1 MAKQAVV
8 ILAVVVAFGIL
19 VPLYKGV
26 GFLDARIIA
35 AYGCLALLF
44 VAPASAELT
53 DGPLSLILGRIAIIV
68 AWGWGTT
75 VLILAA
81 AIVTLN
87 VASNVVLRRG
97 GFVAPP
103 LDFLAAVLVFSL
115 TSSVAIAE
123 LGAAL
128 ARRFSPAQVKS
139 ILRAGFLIVLLGLAF
154 GSRVLSESV
163 TLEFFDRLA
172 TRRALTHLAWEASV
186 GFAAVAVLLL
196 LVLWK
201 AASPRKR
208 IEASSAKIPMAENP
222 DQGGR

>member
-1 MAKQAVV
+1 MAKQALI

-19 VPLYKGV
+19 VPLYKGI
-26 GFLDARIIA
+26 GFLDARIVA

-53 DGPLSLILGRIAIIV
+53 DGPLPAVLARIAIIV

-87 VASNVVLRRG
+87 VAFNAAARRAG
-97 GFVAPP
+97 LVAPP
-103 LDFLAAVLVFSL
+103 LDFLGAVLTFGF
-115 TSSVAIAE
+115 TSSIAIGE

-128 ARRFSPAQVKS
+128 ARRFSPTQVKS
-139 ILRAGFLIVLLGLAF
+139 ILRAGFLIVLLALAF
-154 GSRVLSESV
+154 GSRVLPESV
-163 TLEFFDRLA
+163 TIEFFDRLA
-172 TRRALTHLAWEASV
+172 SRRALTRLAWEASV
-186 GFAAVAVLLL
+186 GFAAVAALLL

-201 AASPRKR
+201 SVTPRTR